1 MQIPLQR
8 NSWGHL
14 EIRFRLHQSWGVS
27 RKKAPILTHDPEPDE
42 VATDGQDT
50 LAELEMLMRPG

>member
-1 MQIPLQR
+1 MQLPLQR

-14 EIRFRLHQSWGVS
+14 EIRFRLHQSWGMS
-27 RKKAPILTHDPEPDE
+27 RKKAPISPHLSQSGEM
-42 VATDGQDT
+42 ATDRQDT